1 MPIYNLAGVG
11 SFNLN
16 QNDLNEFDKETLE
29 GKLRAVASRP
39 NLHTTFGFIPDIV
52 DDSYGSAL
60 KYGVATA
67 ANNLGQTLDVFDDDD
82 GGFMDRF
89 SEYLKSFETP
99 DNYDPAFA
107 SLKDPDDEDTQ
118 LFGVGIGSLPRAI
131 TEQVPQFAGSLVSRS
146 IGAGAGGLLGLAVAG
161 PGGAVT
167 GAALGGISLP
177 ILFETAQILGPLA
190 YERARNNNRTEPNI
204 DDLKGAGLAAVAS
217 GAINSFAL
225 NGLLKIGGGPALRFI
240 KGAAQEGLTETG
252 QGLIEQVGG
261 TLATDK
267 GLEVNLRDAALEGL
281 VGAGLGGPL
290 AFIGNDS
297 TRASPDFGE
306 EVEDAASEEGDKK
319 ETDTPEPLS
328 IKTNGVDP
336 DTEVRVDGASAAANI
351 LNDTA
356 QLLPLTTYG
365 VRKKST
371 MYYVAQEGD
380 TLDKISNR
388 FNVTG
393 NEIAVINSAIQ
404 NYTKN
409 RVIAE
414 GTELKLPSSV
424 VSSADTTDVAGYQ
437 VVGFA
442 DPNVAGSEDL
452 AVSGLMGT
460 EEEAKIASDVINE
473 SMEGVASSQED
484 NIFKSEI
491 RKVLKSANIRVDDA
505 AMESVE
511 KMSFPTSGYS
521 IKEIEALVPNAA
533 ARIKKKF
540 PKPLVFIEE
549 AVSAVG
555 AKEKSAVADSLIKA
569 RNNTTARADISPA
582 LIQKELDSKKIQT
595 KRKTSDGESKPDS
608 KLKTFLKRVTGSDD
622 IDAMSDTQRTVLLD
636 AVSDLPSFET
646 EIQLPIAD
654 RVPYDGKQLSEVIRS
669 VRNSKNK
676 VLNEKIVAQALGV
689 DKLTRGSFKAV
700 RRNLLARN
708 IIGSNNK
715 LLSLSEY
722 TSGFRSGRTPIFKP
736 PVKNVDASEID
747 NPKYTDEFNRVAAE
761 YKKELK
767 QQLDRVGLGELVTL
781 EAVPDVEYDGAGEG
795 QTVEGSTVIPEN
807 VGEKYVI
814 QLALKLDPN
823 QGEDTQKR
831 DLAGV
836 LNHEAWHVLQSLA
849 GGRPPK
855 GPLRRKDFAVL
866 DRVIASAVKPDRTNG
881 DGYNNRTYFEVA
893 RDQYPDLTTK
903 NVKEE
908 AYAELF
914 RDWSDGVRTYRT
926 TDGKRVVQP
935 RTIFEKVW
943 QYFFAVKG
951 ALIASDIDSAFDVF
965 SRIGS
970 DRDQDGSVKQIPLED
985 GRFDNDG
992 TETYRVEGDRVVKA
1006 SLTNKVKNLLDKS
1019 ARDLVSGSAA
1029 VDTKG
1034 GGTGTVVLSDRTLL
1048 STEKVD
1054 NEFIEPVQDPNGNVK
1069 VVAKNSVPELAK
1081 KLSSDVVIG
1090 ETEGNLPV
1098 FARLLASSSLSAL
1111 GDNNSAIG
1119 WYESVLGS
1127 AMKVLEKVEP
1137 SILDSEKNKTAFQF
1151 ALAVTSNQ
1159 TKVDQNFKN
1168 ALKAYR
1174 SFKKNGLFLDDA
1186 GKLPGSGKTAK
1197 VMRASFKFYND
1208 VAQNKY
1214 PGMVIENPAKNQVTL
1229 QDFLNTDFYLG
1240 TPKKFAKDNTY
1251 YQLEVDGK
1259 LEEKIYSTR
1268 TEVNRAA
1275 KNTGREDF
1283 NIAEMSSAT
1292 PNLTSLSEFISDLGI
1307 DLKVSDQM
1315 LDGTIVKGSYVL
1327 GPKIGNGFYQNIGGN
1342 YDALTMDLWWTRM
1355 WHRLRGDPF
1364 VPGKGKEYT
1373 QKKLTELQS
1382 YLDNEYDA
1390 DSTDG
1395 KILKNIFDA
1404 AGLSEKVDNDS
1415 LVREDINLLNTRWE
1429 GYYNLDQKR
1438 SRLNSLN
1445 KNNDLQGLENYQSYE
1460 EYRADINAAYKARDK
1475 AGYKKA
1481 AATNPNKSSFFTT
1494 VTTAKAALKDA
1505 AVALPKDGV
1514 QREYM
1519 IRASQDAIDILYKDE
1534 GIDINMADFQAL
1546 LWYPEKRLY
1555 ERFGAG
1561 ASSSLEESGNA
1572 QDYLEAALEVATE
1585 EITDATT
1592 TKEIEK
1598 IASDSKE
1605 SRAIPSIGGRGGDS
1619 RVSRAVTE
1627 MGEGVRQANETGL
1640 PLEKIISVR
1649 KGQSEVATSTPF
1661 FEIAPDP
1668 KDKAAVKAWNALS
1681 PEAKARV
1688 SNFVINDISSTLFG
1702 TFKVSGR
1709 LSNSIGSY
1717 GSDTNPAYALT
1728 MVDGSPGESAAIEV
1742 SKAIGYALRQESIFL
1757 VSSKKREG
1765 FDESGLVYVDVGN
1778 VDMKTT
1784 EEIYLK
1790 LRENKDLAIQ
1800 GQSLV
1805 DGRMMILN
1813 QSSLDQKT
1821 WEDKIEAALP
1831 TQPSGAKY
1839 QVESGTAYINFVEE
1853 DSYNYDRVNGKET
1866 VSGGDGKA
1874 ARVRNRFLREKADA
1888 IFKSAVGQETQ
1899 KIKVRGDKIKA
1910 SLSGRVAPLP
1920 IKSGLLQGKLND
1932 LEALLVAAT
1941 KRGDQKET
1949 SRLLDTIGLMYLGEY
1964 RDVANIRD
1972 KEATLLNNLNATSV
1986 KIGSSINK
1994 YLPASAVGTPAST
2007 GMEIGIDSFLENAP
2021 TTKPKGAP
2029 VGTKKTTVN
2038 LYKRRKAGWKWVEK
2052 PDGYSPPQDFDD
2064 DLISVSHGG
2073 QHYYGLNADFP
2084 AGAKLTT
2091 YAGVSGGSFQQPSLK
2106 PTVAG
2111 TVDTGVE
2118 VGKIAIRGVTRPVY
2132 DSVTVSAQ
2140 FGDQDPK
2147 YIDEVTALSQANVE
2161 TDQQLMNL
2169 KSATKEQLRT
2179 IVVSNITEVP
2189 DYRAIAKE
2197 YGVDPDLQVFTPPP
2211 EAGMGRRKASV
2222 REAAKETTDSQRAVI
2237 DQVTMESRPVS
2248 LGRRITESLQSITS
2262 TSGWGKIFREARRQ
2276 VANEYRYLETQDA
2289 EVAKKLGSEIRA
2301 ATSGLAAALDSNRSK
2316 IFQNSMWF
2324 LGGKAE
2330 YVDGGFRVVPKE
2342 DGGGK
2347 PLIEIFSRLTPET
2360 IRAFQTYVA
2369 GIRAR
2374 RLIVENRER
2383 LMTDDDIEVALTL
2396 GETYPEFEEIRLEWN
2411 AWNENFVRN
2420 VGVSSGVLSQEQAD
2434 IFLENSDYI
2443 PFTRKG
2449 DEVSNHINTTINYPT
2464 LTIDGLIEA
2473 KEEAEANQKRMR
2485 ELKTLTGNRET
2496 FRVFV
2501 NDKVIPYV
2509 KPYRDKR
2516 EAEKEAQKYKD
2527 LNPDQDVTV
2536 RVTGVPLDNFFES
2549 LIQNIDTITSSAMKN
2564 VAHQRILAQGE
2575 LMGTAERRSSM
2586 KPGYYTV
2593 RVKGETQYY
2602 DVIDSDMAQA
2612 LRSLNDET
2620 RVMTQGVGKWLT
2632 LPTYVLREAVTR
2644 MPNFIIKSLNRD
2656 SVAAWQTSGR
2666 DVSPII
2672 SGWAGFG
2679 EALVGS
2685 KSSRAVRGAM
2695 GYGGYDFRGN
2705 YENMAD
2711 VVKRGIERKGPGPV
2725 SFSPTK
2731 NVKRLWDW
2739 AGQASNA
2746 ADAAVRIKVYDKVF
2760 KETGDWVQ
2768 AAYEA
2773 RQVIDYTRRG
2783 ANKNLVALTSM
2794 LTFLNARIQGI
2805 DLLRVGFGSTDTANP
2820 DYKRVLKA
2828 FWARGMAVTSV
2839 TALLWMLQHE
2849 DEDWKNQKSQERDM
2863 NFILTPKVFGLP
2875 ADSKPFKYPVSFEL
2889 GTMFKILPERTLEYV
2904 WGQDSNKDMKEA
2916 LIRNLTATLGL
2927 NPIPQAFKPL
2937 VEVATNYNMFTG
2949 NPIVNPYILDRAPRD
2964 QYGAGT
2970 SEFARVLGDSL
2981 NISPLKID
2989 HFIAGYTGPLGASA
3003 NLAMSAI
3010 LREFTGAPEPAM
3022 REIERS
3028 ILNPLGRETLLS
3040 SEPTGTLNQYYDLKA
3055 AIDEVYKGVKL
3066 KPLRKVSLQDAD
3078 LLRYRDYIYS
3088 IDKEIKDLNQTARII
3103 NDSGV
3108 SSIQKRDFLRTLAI
3122 KKNALTAKIPAITK
3136 QIYG

>member
-1460 EYRADINAAYKARDK
+1460 EYRTDINAAYKARDK

-2666 DVSPII
+2666 DISPII